1 MIEIQDNAAG
11 SAGCA
16 NRSNPQ
22 ISRAKMGI
30 KARLS
35 GNFNISENP
44 TAGIYPIGGSLI

>member
-1 MIEIQDNAAG
+1 MIERQDNAAG
-11 SAGCA
+11 SAGYA

-22 ISRAKMGI
+22 IIKAKISI

-44 TAGIYPIGGSLI
+44 TAGIYPNGGSLI